1 MKQPD
6 KTSRKEYLDAVLDR
20 PTEVVIP
27 GTGRTVKLRGLK
39 PYTLERLT
47 ELWQEHDMNVP
58 EDSSDTLRSMCVEP
72 YFTVKQAVLFVLNG
86 YWKIKFLYPF
96 MWRIWAKFR
105 GYTEEQMLPI
115 IVEAKKKIPLT
126 AHWTAMA
133 FSADMRTD
141 WMNLT
146 MKEAEQYQA
155 ERISAVKLLSSRNS
169 PNTAGQ
175 EDSSSD

>member
-6 KTSRKEYLDAVLDR
+6 KKSRKEYLDAVLDK
-20 PTEVVIP
+20 PTEVLIP
-27 GTGRTVKLRGLK
+27 GTRRTVKLRGLK

-58 EDSSDTLRSMCVEP
+58 EDSADTLRSMCAEP
-72 YFTVKQAVLFVLNG
+72 YFAVKEAVLFVLNG
-86 YWKIKFLYPF
+86 YWKIRLLYPL
-96 MWRIWAKFR
+96 MWRIWAIR

-115 IVEAKKKIPLT
+115 IIEAKKKIPLT

-155 ERISAVKLLSSRNS
+155 ERLSAVKLLSSRNS
-169 PNTAGQ
+169 PNTAGRG
-175 EDSSSD
+175 DSSGD